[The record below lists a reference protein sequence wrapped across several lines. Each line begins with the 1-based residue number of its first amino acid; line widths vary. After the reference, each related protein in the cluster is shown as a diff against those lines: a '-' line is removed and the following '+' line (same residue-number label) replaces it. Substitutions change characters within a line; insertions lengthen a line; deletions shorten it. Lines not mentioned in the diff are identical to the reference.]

1 MIDPVQDLFDKSF
14 AAHKAGQL
22 DEALRGY
29 DALLNRQPY
38 DGMLLY
44 LVGNVMLQQGHHG
57 QAITMLEA
65 AVRADEGNVG
75 AWNDLGCALK
85 AEHFEEGASLAWE
98 KSIQLGGRTAAT
110 LNNLATLYADSGYPE
125 KALPYIEEAL
135 AQDPENPHVHWNKA
149 LALLSQGRWAEG
161 WAAHEYR
168 YRVNTKSVAPRS
180 YGPIWKGEKDGLLV
194 VHGEQG
200 LGDEIMFATCLPELL
215 AEHPYAVIECERKL
229 VSLFERSFGVPCIA
243 SQKDFVAPPD
253 VTVRQ
258 IGMGSMPARYRNSD
272 AEFPAPRAILK
283 ADPLLVEEARALVAD
298 LPRPLIGYSW
308 MGGTKQTRVQHR
320 SLSAAA
326 VKSMHPDHGTA
337 ISLQYGQYAD
347 VEGDAAGL
355 LRFESWTD
363 GTDLDKLA
371 AFLMVL
377 DEIVTVCTTLVHM
390 SGALG
395 LKAHVL
401 TPLRSSWRYGQK
413 SGPGAMLWYPQ
424 HTLHRQPAEGDWKPV
439 IKEVAQHLRA
449 VYP

>member
-1 MIDPVQDLFDKSF
+1 MLDPVQDLFNKSF
-14 AAHKAGQL
+14 AAHKASKL

-65 AVRADEGNVG
+65 AVRADESNAG

-85 AEHFEEGASLAWE
+85 AEHFEDGASIAWE
-98 KSIQLGGRTAAT
+98 KSIELGGRTAAT

-135 AQDPENPHVHWNKA
+135 AQDPENPHVRWNMA
-149 LALLSQGRWAEG
+149 LALLTKGNWAEG
-161 WAAHEYR
+161 WEAHEYR
-168 YRVNTKSVAPRS
+168 YQVNNKNVGQRG
-180 YGPIWKGEKDGLLV
+180 YGPLWQGEKDGLLV
-194 VHGEQG
+194 IHGEQG

-215 AEHPYAVIECERKL
+215 AEHPYAVIECEKKL
-229 VSLFERSFGVPCIA
+229 VSLFARSFDVPCIA
-243 SQKDFVAPPD
+243 KEEDFVAPPGA
-253 VTVRQ
+253 TVRQ
-258 IGMGSMPARYRNSD
+258 IGMGSMPRRYRNSD
-272 AEFPAPRAILK
+272 AEFPPPRAVLK
-283 ADPLLVEEARALVAD
+283 ADPQLVKEARALVAD

-308 MGGTKQTRVQHR
+308 MGGTKVTRVQHR

-326 VKSMHPDHGTA
+326 VKSMHPGKGTA

-355 LRFESWTD
+355 LRFGAWTD
-363 GTDLDKLA
+363 GSDLDKLA
-371 AFLMVL
+371 AFLTVL
-377 DEIVTVCTTLVHM
+377 DEIVTVCTTLVHL

-413 SGPGAMLWYPQ
+413 NGPGAMLWYPQ
-424 HTLHRQPAEGDWKPV
+424 HTLHRQPTEGDWKPV
-439 IKEVAQHLRA
+439 IKEVTDLFKGKYA
-449 VYP
+449 